1 MKCHSKH
8 GWNRF
13 IFYMYE
19 LKGNTRTQIHNMSMY
34 ETALHQHVSITLRC
48 GVTKFTHTS
57 YNQSQLPGNTW
68 HIPHIPGYVTSIYPV
83 QFQLDIWH
91 HRHPLTTII
100 MNTSFHCFC
109 LIVLNNQCPVNNKC
123 AQYRRHVCSDLDL
136 HNNYHSLTNWMVL
149 NSRFTIIWW

>member
-1 MKCHSKH
+1 MSLKVTHVLKYTLCPCMRQLSI
-8 GWNRF
+8 N
-13 IFYMYE
+13 MYPSRWDVE
-19 LKGNTRTQIHNMSMY
+19 L
-34 ETALHQHVSITLRC
+34 L
-48 GVTKFTHTS
+48 KFTYTS

-149 NSRFTIIWW
+149 NSRSTIIWW